1 MNVITVYVM
10 TKEKLSREVAEKV
23 AELYMRGMRY
33 EEALKTV
40 KKIQYKKD
48 SIKSEDDINSAIFDT

>member
-10 TKEKLSREVAEKV
+10 TKEKLSREIAEKV

-33 EEALKTV
+33 EEALRKV
-40 KKIQYKKD
+40 KEIYMRKK
-48 SIKSEDDINSAIFDT
+48 